1 MNIKKNNATNLLI
14 FKQIKKDFMKNP
26 IIFIFLLVCN
36 YTFSQNGKIYL
47 KNSDLKSGNLN
58 TYIYEPPTGLSIPDN
73 PEIHLFYQPSADRTV
88 PLIKKGNVYEFS
100 IKSPDSIHV
109 IVMSVVDNKT
119 KPVDNNSGKGYVV
132 YLTNNSKSEL
142 EKAKL
147 SKIGYNEIYNY
158 FLKLEISEDETI
170 IQFEELYKQNP
181 LLKEDKSYRYYLNLQ
196 YKKNPDTFKPMMIES
211 AESMIK
217 KGDEPNLIN
226 AYYTYSSLR
235 MNEKC
240 NEIATIIS
248 GKYPKGDF
256 AKDKFFSKFYS
267 NHDKTEKYILDEFA
281 KFKNEFNGVSNV
293 NEDRFNYAL
302 LFISIENED
311 TTSIKKYASLIHDK
325 FLIAQIY
332 NTHAW
337 ELSGQDLVTPAKNL
351 AFAENI
357 SRQSLKIV
365 KDSMD
370 ISPENHDALRLKQL
384 YVTYADTYALLMYK
398 QKKYDK
404 AFQYQDEI
412 SQMADIDTGGKERYA
427 GYAEKVKGPEFTKT
441 YIQKQLAE
449 GIDSKTMLNQL
460 EQIYQKLNLPLTDFE
475 RIKSNSLKLKAQ
487 KAHDEIIKNYGTIKA
502 IDFTLTNM
510 DGKEVKLSDYNGK
523 IVVLD
528 FWATWC
534 GPCRASFPMMQDLV
548 NKYKNSNVEFV
559 FIDVWE
565 RKQPVEIKEN
575 AAKFLQ
581 DNKYSFNV
589 LLDFKDEIV
598 TKYKVTGIPTKIV
611 IDKKGN
617 ILSFGSSIDE
627 LSTLIDENI

>member
-1 MNIKKNNATNLLI
+1 MKK
-14 FKQIKKDFMKNP
+14 P
-26 IIFIFLLVCN
+26 IIFILFLICN

-47 KNSDLKSGNLN
+47 KNQDLKSGNLN
-58 TYIYEPPTGLSIPDN
+58 TYIYEPPTGLSMPDN
-73 PEIHLFYQPSADRTV
+73 AEIHLFYQPSDNRTV
-88 PLIKKGNVYEFS
+88 PLIKKGTVYEFS

-119 KPVDNNSGKGYVV
+119 KPVDTNSGKGYVV

-142 EKAKL
+142 EKARL

-196 YKKNPDTFKPMMIES
+196 YKKNPDIFKPLLIES

-217 KGDEPNLIN
+217 KGDEQNLIN
-226 AYYTYSSLR
+226 ALYTYSSLR
-235 MNEKC
+235 MNERC
-240 NEIATIIS
+240 NEIATIIF
-248 GKYPKGDF
+248 GKYPKGEF
-256 AKDKFFSKFYS
+256 AKENFISKFYS
-267 NHDKTEKYILDEFA
+267 NHDKTEKYILDEFG
-281 KFKNEFNGVSNV
+281 KFKNEFNDISNV
-293 NEDRFNYAL
+293 NEDRFNYEL
-302 LFISIENED
+302 LLLSVKNED
-311 TTSIKKYASLIHDK
+311 TTSIKKYASQIHNK
-325 FLIAQIY
+325 ILIAQIY
-332 NTHAW
+332 NTQAW
-337 ELSGQDLVTPAKNL
+337 ELSGQDLVTPAKDL

-357 SRQSLKIV
+357 SGQSLKIV
-365 KDSMD
+365 KDSMNFSTD
-370 ISPENHDALRLKQL
+370 NHDALRLKQL

-427 GYAEKVKGPEFTKT
+427 GYAEKAKGLEFAKS
-441 YIQKQLAE
+441 YIQKQLTDS
-449 GIDSKTMLNQL
+449 IDSKIMINQL
-460 EQIYQKLNLPLTDFE
+460 EQIYHKLNLPLTDFD
-475 RIKSNSLKLKAQ
+475 RIKANSLKLKAQ
-487 KAHDEIIKNYGTIKA
+487 KAHAEIIKNYGTIKA
-502 IDFTLTNM
+502 IDFTLTNL
-510 DGKEVKLSDYNGK
+510 DGKEVKLSDYKGK

-548 NKYKNSNVEFV
+548 NKYKNSDVEFV

-565 RKQPVEIKEN
+565 RKQPGEIKEN

-581 DNKYSFNV
+581 DNNYSFNV

-611 IDKKGN
+611 IDKNGN
-617 ILSFGSSIDE
+617 ILSFGTSIDD
-627 LSTLIDENI
+627 LSTLIDENVL

>member
-1 MNIKKNNATNLLI
+1 MKKT
-14 FKQIKKDFMKNP
+14 
-26 IIFIFLLVCN
+26 IIFILFLICN

-47 KNSDLKSGNLN
+47 KNQDLKSGNLN
-58 TYIYEPPTGLSIPDN
+58 TYIYEPPTGLSMPDN
-73 PEIHLFYQPSADRTV
+73 AEIHLFYQPSNNRTV
-88 PLIKKGNVYEFS
+88 PLIKKGTVYEFS

-109 IVMSVVDNKT
+109 IVMSVVDNKA
-119 KPVDNNSGKGYVV
+119 KPVDTNSGKGYVV

-181 LLKEDKSYRYYLNLQ
+181 LLKEDKSYMYYLNLQ
-196 YKKNPDTFKPMMIES
+196 YKKNPDKFKPLLIES

-217 KGDEPNLIN
+217 KGDEQNLIN
-226 AYYTYSSLR
+226 AFYTYSSLK
-235 MNEKC
+235 MNERS
-240 NEIATIIS
+240 NEIATMIF
-248 GKYPKGDF
+248 GKYPKGEF
-256 AKDKFFSKFYS
+256 AKDNFFIKFYS

-281 KFKNEFNGVSNV
+281 KFKNEFNCISNV
-293 NEDRFNYAL
+293 NEDQFNYAL
-302 LFISIENED
+302 LFTSIENED
-311 TTSIKKYASLIHDK
+311 TTSIKKYASQIHDK
-325 FLIAQIY
+325 FLIAKIY
-332 NTHAW
+332 NYHAW
-337 ELSGQDLVTPAKNL
+337 ELSGQDMVTPAKDL

-357 SRQSLKIV
+357 SWQSLKIV
-365 KDSMD
+365 KDSMNFSTD
-370 ISPENHDALRLKQL
+370 NHDELRLKQL

-427 GYAEKVKGPEFTKT
+427 GYAEKAKGLEFAKS
-441 YIQKQLAE
+441 YIQKQLTDS
-449 GIDSKTMLNQL
+449 IDSKIMINQL
-460 EQIYQKLNLPLTDFE
+460 EQIYHKLNLPLTDFD
-475 RIKSNSLKLKAQ
+475 RIKVNSLKLKAQ
-487 KAHDEIIKNYGTIKA
+487 KAHAEIIKNYGTIKA
-502 IDFTLTNM
+502 IDFTLTNL
-510 DGKEVKLSDYNGK
+510 DGKEVKLSDYKGK

-548 NKYKNSNVEFV
+548 NKYKNSDVEFV

-565 RKQPVEIKEN
+565 RKQPEEIKEN

-581 DNKYSFNV
+581 DNNYSFNV

-611 IDKKGN
+611 IDKNGN
-617 ILSFGSSIDE
+617 ILSFGNSIDD